1 MHIGLGSI
9 DNKVGICQKI
19 HGMPSNS
26 LMILLN
32 LWKHTH
38 IRDHSTHSTHRR
50 WHTRPHY
57 HVLSLHQ
64 IWKRLLFRLGWSQ
77 SIFSDHSHFTDTT
90 ELLIWRISRWILWD
104 NRFVLHVRGVEWD
117 DTRRV
122 TLVSHLIRDEPR
134 VSIRHDIDLCRLL
147 LQCRILQ
154 LTSEVSNLNHRLR
167 WDRLTHRILHD
178 WHLIGHYILRV
189 LNGIWHSLWI

>member
-9 DNKVGICQKI
+9 DNEVGIGQKI

-26 LMILLN
+26 LILLN

-50 WHTRPHY
+50 WHARPHY
-57 HVLSLHQ
+57 HVLPLHQ

-90 ELLIWRISRWILWD
+90 ELLIWRIRRWILLD
-104 NRFVLHVRGVEWD
+104 NGFVLHVRGVEWD

-122 TLVSHLIRDEPR
+122 TLVSQLIRDEHR
-134 VSIRHDIDLCRLL
+134 VSLRHDIDLCRLL

-154 LTSEVSNLNHRLR
+154 LTSEVSYLNHRLR
-167 WDRLTHRILHD
+167 GECLTHRILHD